1 MKWYPAVLDVIALTR
16 EEVMREQMI
25 RKLPWAA
32 ALVIVLI
39 IAAAVIVRRRRK

>member
-16 EEVMREQMI
+16 EEVMREQML
-25 RKLPWAA
+25 RKLPWAI

-39 IAAAVIVRRRRK
+39 IAAAVILRRRRK